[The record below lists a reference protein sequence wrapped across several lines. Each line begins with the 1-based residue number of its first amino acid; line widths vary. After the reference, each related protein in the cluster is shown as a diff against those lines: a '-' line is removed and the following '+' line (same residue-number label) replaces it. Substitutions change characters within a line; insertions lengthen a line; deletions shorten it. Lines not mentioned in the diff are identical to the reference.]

1 MESCLHSDSAVAY
14 DACAPSPSPAR
25 SWNCPFSRNSSALW
39 CAWKKSRLV
48 VSSALSPVIVS
59 PSISKHALLC
69 SRSFENAS
77 CTSMWPCCLASTATA
92 VSPMPLLP
100 RRRRELV
107 DAPGAVAQ
115 TELVQLVPAVVQR
128 AAGGSRS
135 RLFPAPATMLYMYPR
150 HVSTSFHHGTGSQRL
165 GVRRRHV
172 SITSWMSVRLC
183 PGFWC
188 CGRCALDSS
197 TNTRVLSCSSTNT
210 WKLCRLGTCAA
221 APSSGSFHQR
231 SNSSFTACLQHCSA
245 SATRPLSSAVVDA
258 HRRRARAVSST
269 SDVARGRRGGGLWT
283 RVPVVHGART
293 QCSMQL
299 GVVHRAREKSETS
312 SHWFSCFALIRASW
326 SPTGTAPSWSRPE
339 TCPALARLHAAEK
352 DVLRLLP
359 VPVLREREP
368 RRG

>member
-1 MESCLHSDSAVAY
+1 MESCLHRDSAVAY

-25 SWNCPFSRNSSALW
+25 SWNCPFSRNNSALW

-92 VSPMPLLP
+92 VSPMPLC
-100 RRRRELV
+100 
-107 DAPGAVAQ
+107 
-115 TELVQLVPAVVQR
+115 R
-128 AAGGSRS
+128 AADASLFMPQARSRKPS
-135 RLFPAPATMLYMYPR
+135 WSSWCPPWCNSCGWISVRLFPAPATMLYMYPR

-231 SNSSFTACLQHCSA
+231 SKCSFTACFQHCSA
-245 SATRPLSSAVVDA
+245 SATRPLLSAA
-258 HRRRARAVSST
+258 
-269 SDVARGRRGGGLWT
+269 
-283 RVPVVHGART
+283 
-293 QCSMQL
+293 
-299 GVVHRAREKSETS
+299 
-312 SHWFSCFALIRASW
+312 
-326 SPTGTAPSWSRPE
+326 
-339 TCPALARLHAAEK
+339 
-352 DVLRLLP
+352 
-359 VPVLREREP
+359 
-368 RRG
+368 